1 MKKLILLLSLFFFL
15 MSSAQERKEINTDTK
30 TENIEKQISDLQE
43 KIKVLEEQQL
53 DKSKE
58 TENTYKNN
66 MDFVEKV
73 EGFYERSWNKLI
85 NLIGWVATMTGIIV
99 PISIGWLQNR
109 NFDRLETN
117 GEELQKKI
125 EKSYNDFQN
134 KIVEIEQ
141 KFKNQIDDYD
151 VIFRELLNRRVI
163 ENKQLFENELNKAK
177 QMFSLEISQVNSVLQ
192 ENFAELMAR
201 HSLVVA
207 ELNVYQRNFD
217 KAFYNL
223 GKSIRFQIIP
233 KSLRQDQDNILF
245 VIELMEGIIKT
256 IKGSSST
263 IFKGMKLKEEL
274 INTLKSIISMKLEAI
289 PTDRI
294 QNIITFIEDH

>member
-15 MSSAQERKEINTDTK
+15 ISSAQERKEINTDTK

-99 PISIGWLQNR
+99 PISIGWLQNK

-117 GEELQKKI
+117 GEKLQKQLK
-125 EKSYNDFQN
+125 ESSDNFQ
-134 KIVEIEQ
+134 KQLDEIEQ
-141 KFKNQIDDYD
+141 KFEGKLQNKIFDTEQNLIKLYREEYSKLEQQVSGNIMKMNEKLYNEINHARYFSFLTQADININNKDFARAVNCLGTALKICLKNI
-151 VIFRELLNRRVI
+151 
-163 ENKQLFENELNKAK
+163 
-177 QMFSLEISQVNSVLQ
+177 NSSSN
-192 ENFAELMAR
+192 NFVE
-201 HSLVVA
+201 
-207 ELNVYQRNFD
+207 
-217 KAFYNL
+217 
-223 GKSIRFQIIP
+223 G
-233 KSLRQDQDNILF
+233 ILF
-245 VIELMEGIIKT
+245 VIEKIEKIIDFVSEKE
-256 IKGSSST
+256 INIDLSPYKE
-263 IFKGMKLKEEL
+263 LKED
-274 INTLKSIISMKLEAI
+274 ILKSLKNLLTTNILPKENE
-289 PTDRI
+289 RI
-294 QNIITFIEDH
+294 QKIIDFIKNH